1 MGKLQDKI
9 VIITGGN
16 SGIGLAS
23 AKLFA
28 EEGASV
34 VITGRRADVVDAAIA
49 EIGHDAVG
57 LVADVTSPA
66 DHQRLVEE
74 VRERFGRIDVYFANA
89 GIGELA
95 PLGATTEDLYDRIFD
110 INVKGLYFGVQAA
123 LPLIADG
130 GSIILTGSVAGVK
143 AIEGFGVYSATKAA
157 IRSFVRTWTVE
168 LKDRNIRANV
178 LSPGPV
184 KTPIVGKMGLSDADL
199 QAFEEGIV
207 GTVPMGRWGEPEELA
222 KAALFLASSDS
233 SFVTGVELYVDGGL
247 AQV

>member
-1 MGKLQDKI
+1 MGKLQDK
-9 VIITGGN
+9 VVVITGGN

-34 VITGRRADVVDAAIA
+34 VITGRRADAVDAAVA
-49 EIGHDAVG
+49 EIGHGAVG
-57 LVADVTSPA
+57 LIGDVASLA

-95 PLGATTEDLYDRIFD
+95 PLGAVTEDFFDRIFD

-130 GSIILTGSVAGVK
+130 GSIILTGSVAGIK

-199 QAFEEGIV
+199 QAFEDGIV
-207 GTVPMGRWGEPEELA
+207 STVPMGRWGDPGELA

-233 SFVTGVELYVDGGL
+233 SFVTGIELYVDGGL

>member
-1 MGKLQDKI
+1 MGKLQDK
-9 VIITGGN
+9 VVVITGGN

-34 VITGRRADVVDAAIA
+34 VITGRRADAVDAAVV
-49 EIGHDAVG
+49 EIGHGAVG
-57 LVADVTSPA
+57 LVADVASPA

-95 PLGATTEDLYDRIFD
+95 PLGAVTEDHFDRIFD

-130 GSIILTGSVAGVK
+130 GSIILTGSVAGIK
-143 AIEGFGVYSATKAA
+143 AIEGFGIYSATKAA
-157 IRSFVRTWTVE
+157 IRSFVRTWTME
-168 LKDRNIRANV
+168 LKGRNIRANV

-199 QAFEEGIV
+199 RAFEDGIV

-233 SFVTGVELYVDGGL
+233 SFVTGAELYVDGGL

>member
-9 VIITGGN
+9 VVITGGN

-34 VITGRRADVVDAAIA
+34 VITGRRADVVDAAVV
-49 EIGHDAVG
+49 EIGHGAVG
-57 LVADVTSPA
+57 LVADVTSSA

-74 VRERFGRIDVYFANA
+74 VGGRFGRIDVYFANA
-89 GIGELA
+89 GIGELG
-95 PLGATTEDLYDRIFD
+95 PLGAVTEDSFDRIFD

-130 GSIILTGSVAGVK
+130 GSIILTGSVAGIK
-143 AIEGFGVYSATKAA
+143 AIEGFSVYSASKAA
-157 IRSFVRTWTVE
+157 IRSFVRTWTAE
-168 LKDRNIRANV
+168 LKNRNIRANV

-184 KTPIVGKMGLSDADL
+184 KTPIVGKMGLSDAD
-199 QAFEEGIV
+199 QRSFEDGIV
-207 GTVPMGRWGEPEELA
+207 STVPMGRWGEPEELA
-222 KAALFLASSDS
+222 KAALFLASNDS
-233 SFVTGVELYVDGGL
+233 SFVSGIELYVDGGL